1 MKQPKPNAH
10 VELTKDAAG
19 YWLVVN
25 GVPVF
30 TGQMRPPHE
39 LLRALTDV
47 GPVQMTRKG
56 TPGG

>member
-1 MKQPKPNAH
+1 MKTPKPNAY

-19 YWLVVN
+19 YWLMVN

-30 TGQMRPPHE
+30 TGQMRPDPE
-39 LLRALTDV
+39 LLRALTDF
-47 GPVQMTRKG
+47 GPVVMTRKG